1 MAKLCPKGKA
11 AAKRKFKVYP
21 SAYANM
27 YASKVCK
34 GKVRASAKF
43 GGSISDAEKDPK
55 TGALSL
61 TGRQIKMG
69 LESGHLNKGRD
80 KKTGRIIY
88 TRSPLKKSGPF
99 EGLKI
104 KRKKQIRNKKSYPYQ
119 KAEGG
124 RVNLRSGGLAIKGRG
139 CEIK

>member
-43 GGSISDAEKDPK
+43 GGSISDVPTDSK

-61 TGRQIKMG
+61 TGKQKKMG
-69 LESGHLNKGRD
+69 LASGHLSKGKD

-99 EGLKI
+99 EGHKSTVVRD
-104 KRKKQIRNKKSYPYQ
+104 KRTPKF
-119 KAEGG
+119 KANGG

-139 CEIK
+139 CEIR

>member
-1 MAKLCPKGKA
+1 MVENIKNQNTIK
-11 AAKRKFKVYP
+11 
-21 SAYANM
+21 
-27 YASKVCK
+27 K

-43 GGSISDAEKDPK
+43 GGSISDVPTDPK

-61 TGRQIKMG
+61 TGKQKKMG

-88 TRSPLKKSGPF
+88 TRSPLKRSGPF
-99 EGLKI
+99 EGLK
-104 KRKKQIRNKKSYPYQ
+104 RKKQRRNKKSYPYQ

>member
-43 GGSISDAEKDPK
+43 GGSISDVPTDSK
-55 TGALSL
+55 TGVLSL
-61 TGRQIKMG
+61 TGKQKKMG
-69 LESGHLNKGRD
+69 LASGHLSKGKD

-88 TRSPLKKSGPF
+88 TRSPLKRSGPF
-99 EGLKI
+99 EGL
-104 KRKKQIRNKKSYPYQ
+104 KRKKQIRNKRTSKF

-139 CEIK
+139 CEIR

>member
-34 GKVRASAKF
+34 GKVRASAKA

-55 TGALSL
+55 TGALIL
-61 TGRQIKMG
+61 TAKQKKMG
-69 LESGHLNKGRD
+69 LTSGHLNKGRD

-99 EGLKI
+99 EGHKSTVVRD
-104 KRKKQIRNKKSYPYQ
+104 KRTPKF
-119 KAEGG
+119 KANGG

-139 CEIK
+139 CEIR